1 VAEQVMDGMN
11 KLAGDG
17 GPPHDPGMEARV
29 AVLEEI
35 ASAAKQATL
44 ELRNEARET
53 NRRMDGL
60 RDRMDGLRDRM
71 DGLRDTGEANFR
83 IMFGALI
90 TTALGLAALMAKGF
104 HWF

>member
-1 VAEQVMDGMN
+1 MEMDGVN
-11 KLAGDG
+11 NLAGG
-17 GPPHDPGMEARV
+17 GSPPHDPGMEARV

-35 ASAAKQATL
+35 ASATKQAMAD
-44 ELRNEARET
+44 LRTKARET

-60 RDRMDGLRDRM
+60 RDTVDA
-71 DGLRDTGEANFR
+71 LRDTGEVNFS

-90 TTALGLAALMAKGF
+90 TTALGLAALMAEGF